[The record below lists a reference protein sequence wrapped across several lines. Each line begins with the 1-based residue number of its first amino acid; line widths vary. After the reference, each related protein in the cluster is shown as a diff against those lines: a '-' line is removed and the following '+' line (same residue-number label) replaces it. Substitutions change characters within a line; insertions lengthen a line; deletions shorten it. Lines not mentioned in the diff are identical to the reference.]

1 MATVSAPVKRMRR
14 LRPAPLWLSLLPA
27 FLAYFFLDFS
37 LRLFYGAMSD
47 VSLWAW
53 QPLVFTLLW
62 SGTMTAIAALLP
74 RTGRRIFLLVTFVP
88 FVLLSITHCVLYQ
101 LTGTCFSFADL
112 AYAGD
117 GARFVSAAYFH
128 LKVGQWLSIA
138 VCLALML
145 SAVIFTPQTHVGRR
159 GGIAAAVLAAACAA
173 GIFVVHTTQMPR
185 GGAVEHSEY
194 LAWDNAES
202 HDTLADAYAEFT
214 NANRCLMFSGLYQYT
229 VRGAAVTLWPQTTAD
244 TERIAELDAY
254 YAAHPKQAAD
264 TPLTGAFAGKNLIM
278 MESVD
283 DWLVTP
289 EYMPNLY
296 RLEQEGVDFRNY
308 YAPIFL
314 AAATFNSEFTANTG
328 LIAPEYQVRNSYY
341 SEHAL
346 PYSLPNRFRDAG
358 YRARSYHAANPNIY
372 NRGQIH
378 LNFGYESYNDYG
390 DLGMDDYMLDSQ
402 LLRGY
407 DQIVSDEPFF
417 SFIITY
423 SGHGPYTTEQQN
435 ISEPHLDR
443 ARAVIDYSAVP
454 YTTEAQKEEYTRA
467 VAQAMETDAFI
478 GGLRERLEA
487 DGHAEDTVLM
497 LFTDHYCKYFSD
509 AELISAIKG
518 TSNHNLLSNVP
529 FVIWTEG
536 ITPQVSEKTS
546 ARWTSR
552 RRSWTCS
559 RWTLTCAIISAMT
572 CSARTAA
579 WSTSATTRGM
589 TARPTTPAATTRR
602 TRPCWPCAGRCVS
615 SSMSRRIR
623 SAMTTLPIC
632 SGAGS
637 SIRMNRNA
645 AKSAPNAMHSGRFFD
660 FRGYP
665 FMPGIRSRIVLDSLT
680 VTVHAAECVVPSA
693 AVICRITDVEPT
705 AAAVAVTE

>member
-14 LRPAPLWLSLLPA
+14 LRPAPPWLSLLPA

-37 LRLFYGAMSD
+37 LRLFYGAMSN

-88 FVLLSITHCVLYQ
+88 FALLTIAHCVLYQ

-145 SAVIFTPQTHVGRR
+145 CAVIFTPQTHVGRR
-159 GGIAAAVLAAACAA
+159 GGIAAAALAIACAV
-173 GIFVVHTTQMPR
+173 GVFTVHTVLMPK

-229 VRGAAVTLWPQTTAD
+229 VRGAVVTLWPQTTAD

-264 TPLTGAFAGKNLIM
+264 TPMTGAFAGKNLILIM

-296 RLEQEGVDFRNY
+296 RLEQEGVYFRNY

-328 LIAPEYQVRNSYY
+328 MIAPEYHVRNSYY
-341 SEHAL
+341 AEHAL
-346 PYSLPNRFRDAG
+346 PYSLANLFRDAG

-407 DQIVSDEPFF
+407 DRIVSDEPFF

-423 SGHGPYTTEQQN
+423 SGHGPYTEEQDT
-435 ISEPHLDR
+435 ISAPHLAR
-443 ARAVIDYSAVP
+443 ARAVIDYSTVP

-509 AELISAIKG
+509 TELIEAIKG
-518 TSNHNLLSNVP
+518 TGDHNLLSNVP

-536 ITPQVSEKTS
+536 ITPQVSEKYVSTMDIAPTIVDLFS
-546 ARWTSR
+546 LDADLRYYIGNDMFGPDGGVVYFRNYAWYDGKTYDTGNDASTNPAVLAMREQVREQIDISQDTFRYDYFAYLQR
-552 RRSWTCS
+552 R
-559 RWTLTCAIISAMT
+559 
-572 CSARTAA
+572 
-579 WSTSATTRGM
+579 
-589 TARPTTPAATTRR
+589 
-602 TRPCWPCAGRCVS
+602 
-615 SSMSRRIR
+615 
-623 SAMTTLPIC
+623 
-632 SGAGS
+632 
-637 SIRMNRNA
+637 
-645 AKSAPNAMHSGRFFD
+645 
-660 FRGYP
+660 
-665 FMPGIRSRIVLDSLT
+665 GILNPD
-680 VTVHAAECVVPSA
+680 E
-693 AVICRITDVEPT
+693 
-705 AAAVAVTE
+705 

>member
-1 MATVSAPVKRMRR
+1 MATVSTPVKRVRR

-37 LRLFYGAMSD
+37 LRLFYGSMSD

-88 FVLLSITHCVLYQ
+88 FALLTIAHCVLYQ

-138 VCLALML
+138 VCLALIL
-145 SAVIFTPQTHVGRR
+145 CAVIFTPQTHVGRR
-159 GGIAAAVLAAACAA
+159 GEIAAAVLAAACAA

-185 GGAVEHSEY
+185 GGAVEHNEY

-229 VRGAAVTLWPQTTAD
+229 VRGAAVTLWPQDTATD
-244 TERIAELDAY
+244 QRIAELDAY

-264 TPLTGAFAGKNLIM
+264 TPMTGAFAGKNLILIM

-296 RLEQEGVDFRNY
+296 RLEQEGVYFRNY

-328 LIAPEYQVRNSYY
+328 MIAPEYHVRNSYY
-341 SEHAL
+341 AEHAL
-346 PYSLPNRFRDAG
+346 PYSLANLFRDAG

-443 ARAVIDYSAVP
+443 ARAVIDYSTVP

-467 VAQAMETDAFI
+467 VAQAIETDAFI
-478 GGLRERLEA
+478 GGLRDRLEA

-509 AELISAIKG
+509 VEFISAIKG
-518 TSNHNLLSNVP
+518 TGDHNLLSNVP

-536 ITPQVSEKTS
+536 ITPQVSEKYVSTMDIAPTIVDLFS
-546 ARWTSR
+546 LDADLRYYIGNDMFGSDGGVVYFRNYAWYDGKTYDTGNDASTNPAVLAMR
-552 RRSWTCS
+552 EHVHEQIDISQDTFRSDYFAY
-559 RWTLTCAIISAMT
+559 LQK
-572 CSARTAA
+572 
-579 WSTSATTRGM
+579 
-589 TARPTTPAATTRR
+589 
-602 TRPCWPCAGRCVS
+602 
-615 SSMSRRIR
+615 R
-623 SAMTTLPIC
+623 S
-632 SGAGS
+632 G
-637 SIRMNRNA
+637 
-645 AKSAPNAMHSGRFFD
+645 
-660 FRGYP
+660 
-665 FMPGIRSRIVLDSLT
+665 
-680 VTVHAAECVVPSA
+680 E
-693 AVICRITDVEPT
+693 
-705 AAAVAVTE
+705 TETK

>member
-1 MATVSAPVKRMRR
+1 MATVSAPVKRVRR

-37 LRLFYGAMSD
+37 LRLFYGAMSN

-88 FVLLSITHCVLYQ
+88 FALLTIAHCVLYQ

-145 SAVIFTPQTHVGRR
+145 CAVIFTPQTHVGRR

-185 GGAVEHSEY
+185 GGIVEHNEY

-229 VRGAAVTLWPQTTAD
+229 VRGAVVTIWPQTAAD

-264 TPLTGAFAGKNLIM
+264 TPMTGAFAGKNLILIM

-296 RLEQEGVDFRNY
+296 RLEQEGVYFRNY

-328 LIAPEYQVRNSYY
+328 MIAPEYQVRNSYY

-443 ARAVIDYSAVP
+443 ARAVIDYSIVP

-509 AELISAIKG
+509 TELIEAIKG
-518 TSNHNLLSNVP
+518 TGDHNLLSNVP

-536 ITPQVSEKTS
+536 ITPQVSEKYVSTMDIAPTIVDLFS
-546 ARWTSR
+546 LDADLRYYIGNDMFGPDGGVVYFRNYAWYDGKTYDTGNDASTNPAVLAMREQVREQIDISQDTFRYDYFAYLQR
-552 RRSWTCS
+552 R
-559 RWTLTCAIISAMT
+559 
-572 CSARTAA
+572 
-579 WSTSATTRGM
+579 
-589 TARPTTPAATTRR
+589 
-602 TRPCWPCAGRCVS
+602 
-615 SSMSRRIR
+615 
-623 SAMTTLPIC
+623 
-632 SGAGS
+632 
-637 SIRMNRNA
+637 
-645 AKSAPNAMHSGRFFD
+645 
-660 FRGYP
+660 
-665 FMPGIRSRIVLDSLT
+665 GILNPD
-680 VTVHAAECVVPSA
+680 E
-693 AVICRITDVEPT
+693 
-705 AAAVAVTE
+705 

>member
-1 MATVSAPVKRMRR
+1 MATVSAPVKRARR

-88 FVLLSITHCVLYQ
+88 FALLTIAHCVLYQ

-145 SAVIFTPQTHVGRR
+145 CAVIFTPQTHVGRR
-159 GGIAAAVLAAACAA
+159 GRIAAAVLAVACAA
-173 GIFVVHTTQMPR
+173 GIIVVHNVLVYR
-185 GGAVEHSEY
+185 GDDQDRSEY
-194 LAWDNAES
+194 VSWDNAES

-229 VRGAAVTLWPQTTAD
+229 VRGAVVTIWPQTTAD

-264 TPLTGAFAGKNLIM
+264 TPMTGAFAGKNLILIM

-296 RLEQEGVDFRNY
+296 RLEQEGVYFRNY

-358 YRARSYHAANPNIY
+358 YCARSFHAANPNIY

-378 LNFGYESYNDYG
+378 LNFGYESYSDYG

-443 ARAVIDYSAVP
+443 ARTVIDYSTVP

-518 TSNHNLLSNVP
+518 ETDRNMLSNVP

-536 ITPQVSEKTS
+536 ITPQVSEKYVSTMDIAPTIVDLFS
-546 ARWTSR
+546 LDADLRYYIGNDMFGPDGGVVYFRNYAWYDGKTYDTGNDASSNPAVLAMR
-552 RRSWTCS
+552 EQVREQLNVSQDTFRSDYFAY
-559 RWTLTCAIISAMT
+559 LQK
-572 CSARTAA
+572 
-579 WSTSATTRGM
+579 
-589 TARPTTPAATTRR
+589 
-602 TRPCWPCAGRCVS
+602 
-615 SSMSRRIR
+615 R
-623 SAMTTLPIC
+623 SGETE
-632 SGAGS
+632 
-637 SIRMNRNA
+637 
-645 AKSAPNAMHSGRFFD
+645 AK
-660 FRGYP
+660 
-665 FMPGIRSRIVLDSLT
+665 
-680 VTVHAAECVVPSA
+680 
-693 AVICRITDVEPT
+693 
-705 AAAVAVTE
+705 

>member
-1 MATVSAPVKRMRR
+1 
-14 LRPAPLWLSLLPA
+14 
-27 FLAYFFLDFS
+27 
-37 LRLFYGAMSD
+37 
-47 VSLWAW
+47 
-53 QPLVFTLLW
+53 
-62 SGTMTAIAALLP
+62 
-74 RTGRRIFLLVTFVP
+74 
-88 FVLLSITHCVLYQ
+88 
-101 LTGTCFSFADL
+101 
-112 AYAGD
+112 
-117 GARFVSAAYFH
+117 
-128 LKVGQWLSIA
+128 
-138 VCLALML
+138 ML
-145 SAVIFTPQTHVGRR
+145 CAVIFTPKARPGRR

-173 GIFVVHTTQMPR
+173 GIFVVHTVLMPK

-229 VRGAAVTLWPQTTAD
+229 VRGAVVTIWPQTTAD
-244 TERIAELDAY
+244 TGRIAELDAY

-264 TPLTGAFAGKNLIM
+264 TPMTGAFAGKNLIFIM
-278 MESVD
+278 MESMD

-296 RLEQEGVDFRNY
+296 RLEQEGVYFRNY

-328 LIAPEYQVRNSYY
+328 MIAPEYQVRNSYY
-341 SEHAL
+341 AEHAL

-358 YRARSYHAANPNIY
+358 YCARSFHAANPNIY

-407 DQIVSDEPFF
+407 DQIVSDEPCF

-423 SGHGPYTTEQQN
+423 SGHGPYTEEQDT
-435 ISEPHLDR
+435 ISAPHLAR
-443 ARAVIDYSAVP
+443 ARAVIDYSTVP

-487 DGHAEDTVLM
+487 DGHAEDTVLV

-509 AELISAIKG
+509 VELISAIKG
-518 TSNHNLLSNVP
+518 ETDRNMLPNVP

-536 ITPQVSEKTS
+536 ITPQVSEKYVSTMDIAPTIVDLFS
-546 ARWTSR
+546 LNANLRYYIGNDMFGPDGGVVYFRNYAWYDGKTYDTGNDASSNPAVLAMREQVREQIDVSQDTFRYDYFAYLQR
-552 RRSWTCS
+552 R
-559 RWTLTCAIISAMT
+559 
-572 CSARTAA
+572 
-579 WSTSATTRGM
+579 
-589 TARPTTPAATTRR
+589 
-602 TRPCWPCAGRCVS
+602 
-615 SSMSRRIR
+615 
-623 SAMTTLPIC
+623 
-632 SGAGS
+632 
-637 SIRMNRNA
+637 
-645 AKSAPNAMHSGRFFD
+645 
-660 FRGYP
+660 
-665 FMPGIRSRIVLDSLT
+665 GILNPD
-680 VTVHAAECVVPSA
+680 E
-693 AVICRITDVEPT
+693 
-705 AAAVAVTE
+705 

>member
-1 MATVSAPVKRMRR
+1 MATVSAPVKRVRR

-37 LRLFYGAMSD
+37 LRLFYGAMSN
-47 VSLWAW
+47 VPLWAW

-88 FVLLSITHCVLYQ
+88 LALLTIAHCVLYQ

-145 SAVIFTPQTHVGRR
+145 CAVIFTPKTHVGRR

-173 GIFVVHTTQMPR
+173 GIFVVHTVLMPK

-194 LAWDNAES
+194 LAWDNAAS

-229 VRGAAVTLWPQTTAD
+229 VRGAVVTLWPQTTAD

-264 TPLTGAFAGKNLIM
+264 TPMTGAFAGKNLIFIM
-278 MESVD
+278 MESMD

-296 RLEQEGVDFRNY
+296 RLEQEGVYFRNY

-328 LIAPEYQVRNSYY
+328 MIAPEYQVRNSYY
-341 SEHAL
+341 TEHAL
-346 PYSLPNRFRDAG
+346 PYSLPNRFRGAG
-358 YRARSYHAANPNIY
+358 YCARSFHAANPNIY

-407 DQIVSDEPFF
+407 DRIVSDEPFF

-423 SGHGPYTTEQQN
+423 SGHGPYTEEQDT
-435 ISEPHLDR
+435 ISAPHLAR
-443 ARAVIDYSAVP
+443 ARAVIDYSTVP

-478 GGLRERLEA
+478 GGLRKQLEA
-487 DGHAEDTVLM
+487 DGHAEDTVLV

-509 AELISAIKG
+509 TELIEGIKG
-518 TSNHNLLSNVP
+518 TSDHNLLSNVP

-536 ITPQVSEKTS
+536 ITPQVYDKYVSTMDIAPTIVDLFSLDADLRYYIGNDMFGPDGGVVYFRNYAWYDGKTYDTGNDAS
-546 ARWTSR
+546 TNPAVLAMREQVREQIDVSQDTFRYDYFACLQR
-552 RRSWTCS
+552 R
-559 RWTLTCAIISAMT
+559 
-572 CSARTAA
+572 
-579 WSTSATTRGM
+579 
-589 TARPTTPAATTRR
+589 
-602 TRPCWPCAGRCVS
+602 
-615 SSMSRRIR
+615 
-623 SAMTTLPIC
+623 
-632 SGAGS
+632 
-637 SIRMNRNA
+637 
-645 AKSAPNAMHSGRFFD
+645 
-660 FRGYP
+660 
-665 FMPGIRSRIVLDSLT
+665 GILNPD
-680 VTVHAAECVVPSA
+680 E
-693 AVICRITDVEPT
+693 
-705 AAAVAVTE
+705 

>member
-1 MATVSAPVKRMRR
+1 MATVSAPVKRTRR

-37 LRLFYGAMSD
+37 LRLFYGAMSN

-74 RTGRRIFLLVTFVP
+74 RVGRRIFLLVTFVP
-88 FVLLSITHCVLYQ
+88 FALLTIAHCVLYQ

-145 SAVIFTPQTHVGRR
+145 CAVIFTPQTHVGRR

-229 VRGAAVTLWPQTTAD
+229 VRGAVVTIWPQTTAD

-264 TPLTGAFAGKNLIM
+264 TPMTGAFAGKNLILIM

-296 RLEQEGVDFRNY
+296 RLEQESVYFRNY

-328 LIAPEYQVRNSYY
+328 MIAPEYQVRNSYY
-341 SEHAL
+341 AEHAL
-346 PYSLPNRFRDAG
+346 PYSLANLFRDAG
-358 YRARSYHAANPNIY
+358 YSARSYHAANPNIY

-443 ARAVIDYSAVP
+443 ARTVIDYSTVP

-509 AELISAIKG
+509 VELISAIKG
-518 TSNHNLLSNVP
+518 ETDRNMLSNVP

-536 ITPQVSEKTS
+536 IAPQVYGKYVSTMDIAPTIVDLFSLDADLRYYIGNDMFGPDGGVVYFRNYAWYDGKTYDTGNDAS
-546 ARWTSR
+546 TNPAVLAMREQVREQIDISQDTFRSDYFAYLQR
-552 RRSWTCS
+552 R
-559 RWTLTCAIISAMT
+559 
-572 CSARTAA
+572 
-579 WSTSATTRGM
+579 
-589 TARPTTPAATTRR
+589 
-602 TRPCWPCAGRCVS
+602 
-615 SSMSRRIR
+615 
-623 SAMTTLPIC
+623 
-632 SGAGS
+632 
-637 SIRMNRNA
+637 
-645 AKSAPNAMHSGRFFD
+645 
-660 FRGYP
+660 
-665 FMPGIRSRIVLDSLT
+665 GILNPD
-680 VTVHAAECVVPSA
+680 E
-693 AVICRITDVEPT
+693 
-705 AAAVAVTE
+705 

>member
-1 MATVSAPVKRMRR
+1 MATVSAPVKRARR

-37 LRLFYGAMSD
+37 LRLFYGAMSN
-47 VSLWAW
+47 VPLWAW

-88 FVLLSITHCVLYQ
+88 FVLLTIAHCVLYQ

-145 SAVIFTPQTHVGRR
+145 CAVIFTPQTHVGRR
-159 GGIAAAVLAAACAA
+159 GRIVAAALAIACAV
-173 GIFVVHTTQMPR
+173 GVFTVHTVLMPK

-264 TPLTGAFAGKNLIM
+264 TPMAGAFAGKNLILIM

-296 RLEQEGVDFRNY
+296 RLEQEGVYFRNY

-328 LIAPEYQVRNSYY
+328 MIAPEYQVRNSYY
-341 SEHAL
+341 AEHAL
-346 PYSLPNRFRDAG
+346 PYSLANLFCDAG

-435 ISEPHLDR
+435 ISDPHLEQ
-443 ARAVIDYSAVP
+443 ARAAIDYSTVP

-487 DGHAEDTVLM
+487 DGHAEDTVLV

-509 AELISAIKG
+509 TELIEAIKG
-518 TSNHNLLSNVP
+518 TSDHNLLSNVP

-536 ITPQVSEKTS
+536 ITPQVSEKYVSTMDIAPTIVDLFS
-546 ARWTSR
+546 LDADLRYYIGNDMFGPDGGVVYFR
-552 RRSWTCS
+552 NY
-559 RWTLTCAIISAMT
+559 
-572 CSARTAA
+572 A
-579 WSTSATTRGM
+579 WYDGKTYDTGNDASTN
-589 TARPTTPAATTRR
+589 PAALAMREQVREQIDISQDTFRYDYFAYLQRR
-602 TRPCWPCAGRCVS
+602 
-615 SSMSRRIR
+615 
-623 SAMTTLPIC
+623 
-632 SGAGS
+632 
-637 SIRMNRNA
+637 
-645 AKSAPNAMHSGRFFD
+645 
-660 FRGYP
+660 
-665 FMPGIRSRIVLDSLT
+665 GILNPD
-680 VTVHAAECVVPSA
+680 E
-693 AVICRITDVEPT
+693 
-705 AAAVAVTE
+705 

>member
-1 MATVSAPVKRMRR
+1 MATVSAPVKRARR

-37 LRLFYGAMSD
+37 LRLFYGAMSN

-88 FVLLSITHCVLYQ
+88 FALLTITHCVRYQ

-145 SAVIFTPQTHVGRR
+145 CAVIFTPQTHIGRR

-185 GGAVEHSEY
+185 GGIMEHNEY
-194 LAWDNAES
+194 LAWNDAES
-202 HDTLADAYAEFT
+202 HDTLADAYAEFI

-229 VRGAAVTLWPQTTAD
+229 VRGAVVTIWPQTTAD

-264 TPLTGAFAGKNLIM
+264 TPMTGAFAGKNLILIM

-328 LIAPEYQVRNSYY
+328 MIAPEYQVRNSYY

-346 PYSLPNRFRDAG
+346 PYSLPNLFRDAG
-358 YRARSYHAANPNIY
+358 YRARSFHAANPSIY

-378 LNFGYESYNDYG
+378 LNFGYESYSDYG

-443 ARAVIDYSAVP
+443 ARAVIDYSTVP

-509 AELISAIKG
+509 TELIEAIKG
-518 TSNHNLLSNVP
+518 TSDHNLLSNVP

-536 ITPQVSEKTS
+536 ITPQVYDKYVSTMDIAPTVVDLFSLDADLRYYIGNDMFGPDGGVVYFRNYAWYDGKTYDTGNDAS
-546 ARWTSR
+546 SNPAVLAMR
-552 RRSWTCS
+552 RQVREQLDVSQDTF
-559 RWTLTCAIISAMT
+559 RYDYFAYLQ
-572 CSARTAA
+572 R
-579 WSTSATTRGM
+579 RG
-589 TARPTTPAATTRR
+589 
-602 TRPCWPCAGRCVS
+602 
-615 SSMSRRIR
+615 I
-623 SAMTTLPIC
+623 L
-632 SGAGS
+632 
-637 SIRMNRNA
+637 N
-645 AKSAPNAMHSGRFFD
+645 
-660 FRGYP
+660 
-665 FMPGIRSRIVLDSLT
+665 LD
-680 VTVHAAECVVPSA
+680 E
-693 AVICRITDVEPT
+693 
-705 AAAVAVTE
+705 

>member
-1 MATVSAPVKRMRR
+1 MATVSAPVKRARR
-14 LRPAPLWLSLLPA
+14 LRPAPLWLSLLLA
-27 FLAYFFLDFS
+27 FLAYFLLDFS

-47 VSLWAW
+47 VPLWAW
-53 QPLVFTLLW
+53 QPVVFTLLW

-74 RTGRRIFLLVTFVP
+74 RTGRRIFLLITFVP
-88 FVLLSITHCVLYQ
+88 FALLTIAHCVLYQ

-145 SAVIFTPQTHVGRR
+145 CAVIFTPKARPGRR

-229 VRGAAVTLWPQTTAD
+229 VRGAVVTIWPQTTAD

-264 TPLTGAFAGKNLIM
+264 TPMAGAFAGKNLILIM

-283 DWLVTP
+283 DWLVAP

-328 LIAPEYQVRNSYY
+328 MIAPEYQVRNSYY
-341 SEHAL
+341 TEHAL
-346 PYSLPNRFRDAG
+346 PYSLANLFRDAG
-358 YRARSYHAANPNIY
+358 YRARSFHAANPSIY
-372 NRGQIH
+372 NRGEIH

-407 DQIVSDEPFF
+407 DQIVSGEPFF

-443 ARAVIDYSAVP
+443 ARTVIDYSTVP

-518 TSNHNLLSNVP
+518 TSDHDLLSNVP

-536 ITPQVSEKTS
+536 ITPQVSEKYVSTMDIAPTIVDLFS
-546 ARWTSR
+546 LDADLRYYIGNDMFGPDGGVVYFR
-552 RRSWTCS
+552 NY
-559 RWTLTCAIISAMT
+559 
-572 CSARTAA
+572 A
-579 WSTSATTRGM
+579 WYDGKTYDTGNDASTN
-589 TARPTTPAATTRR
+589 PAALAMREQVREQIDVSQDTFRYDYFAYLQRR
-602 TRPCWPCAGRCVS
+602 
-615 SSMSRRIR
+615 
-623 SAMTTLPIC
+623 
-632 SGAGS
+632 
-637 SIRMNRNA
+637 
-645 AKSAPNAMHSGRFFD
+645 
-660 FRGYP
+660 
-665 FMPGIRSRIVLDSLT
+665 GILNPD
-680 VTVHAAECVVPSA
+680 E
-693 AVICRITDVEPT
+693 
-705 AAAVAVTE
+705 

>member
-1 MATVSAPVKRMRR
+1 MATVSAPVKRVRR
-14 LRPAPLWLSLLPA
+14 LRPAPLWLSLLLA
-27 FLAYFFLDFS
+27 FLAYFLLDFS
-37 LRLFYGAMSD
+37 LRLFYGSMSD

-88 FVLLSITHCVLYQ
+88 LALLTIAHCVLYQ

-117 GARFVSAAYFH
+117 GARFISASYFR
-128 LKVGQWLSIA
+128 LRKGEWFSLA
-138 VCLALML
+138 VCLAMML
-145 SAVIFTPQTHVGRR
+145 CAVIFMPTARPGRR
-159 GGIAAAVLAAACAA
+159 GRIVAAVLAAACAA
-173 GIFVVHTTQMPR
+173 GILVVHTTQMPR
-185 GGAVEHSEY
+185 DGIVEHNEY
-194 LAWDNAES
+194 FAWNDAAS
-202 HDTLADAYAEFT
+202 HDTLSETYAEFT
-214 NANRCLMFSGLYQYT
+214 NANSCLMLTGLYQYT
-229 VRGAAVTLWPQTTAD
+229 VRGAAVTLWPQDTATD
-244 TERIAELDAY
+244 QRIAELDDY
-254 YAAHPKQAAD
+254 YASHPKEAAD
-264 TPLTGAFAGKNLIM
+264 TPMTGAFAGKNLILIM

-296 RLEQEGVDFRNY
+296 RLEQEGVYFRNY

-328 LIAPEYQVRNSYY
+328 MIAPEYQVRNSYY
-341 SEHAL
+341 TEHAL
-346 PYSLPNRFRDAG
+346 PYSLANLFCDAG

-443 ARAVIDYSAVP
+443 ARTVIDYSTVP

-518 TSNHNLLSNVP
+518 ETDRNMLSNVP

-536 ITPQVSEKTS
+536 ITPQVSEKYVSTMDIAPTIVDLFS
-546 ARWTSR
+546 LDADLRYYIGNDMFGPDGGVVYFRNYAWYDGKTYDTGSDDAPDPAVLAMR
-552 RRSWTCS
+552 RQVREQLDVSQDTF
-559 RWTLTCAIISAMT
+559 RYDYFAYLQ
-572 CSARTAA
+572 R
-579 WSTSATTRGM
+579 RGILN
-589 TARPTTPAATTRR
+589 P
-602 TRPCWPCAGRCVS
+602 
-615 SSMSRRIR
+615 
-623 SAMTTLPIC
+623 
-632 SGAGS
+632 
-637 SIRMNRNA
+637 
-645 AKSAPNAMHSGRFFD
+645 
-660 FRGYP
+660 
-665 FMPGIRSRIVLDSLT
+665 
-680 VTVHAAECVVPSA
+680 E
-693 AVICRITDVEPT
+693 E
-705 AAAVAVTE
+705 

>member
-1 MATVSAPVKRMRR
+1 MATVSAPAKRAQR
-14 LRPAPLWLSLLPA
+14 LRPAPLWLSLLLA
-27 FLAYFFLDFS
+27 FLAYFLLDFS
-37 LRLFYGAMSD
+37 LRLFYGSMSD

-88 FVLLSITHCVLYQ
+88 LALLTIAHCVLYQ

-117 GARFVSAAYFH
+117 GARFISASYFR
-128 LKVGQWLSIA
+128 LRKGEWFSLA
-138 VCLALML
+138 VCLAMML
-145 SAVIFTPQTHVGRR
+145 CAVIFMPKARPGRR
-159 GGIAAAVLAAACAA
+159 DRIVAAVLAVACAA
-173 GIFVVHTTQMPR
+173 GIVVVHNALAYR
-185 GGAVEHSEY
+185 GDAQDRSEY
-194 LAWDNAES
+194 LSWDNAES
-202 HDTLADAYAEFT
+202 HDTLSETYAEFT
-214 NANRCLMFSGLYQYT
+214 NANRCLMLTGLYQYT
-229 VRGAAVTLWPQTTAD
+229 VRGAAVTLWPQDTATD
-244 TERIAELDAY
+244 QRLAELDDY
-254 YAAHPKQAAD
+254 YASHPKEAAD
-264 TPLTGAFAGKNLIM
+264 TPMTGAFAGKNLILIM

-296 RLEQEGVDFRNY
+296 RLEQEGVYFRNY

-341 SEHAL
+341 AEHAL
-346 PYSLPNRFRDAG
+346 PYSLANLFCDAG

-378 LNFGYESYNDYG
+378 LNFGYESYNDASVL
-390 DLGMDDYMLDSQ
+390 DMDSYMLDAQ
-402 LLRGY
+402 MLNGY

-423 SGHGPYTTEQQN
+423 SGHGPYTEEQDT
-435 ISEPHLDR
+435 ISAPHLAR
-443 ARAVIDYSAVP
+443 ARAVIDYSTVP

-518 TSNHNLLSNVP
+518 ETDRNMLSNVP

-536 ITPQVSEKTS
+536 ITPQVSEKYVSTMDIAPTIVDLFS
-546 ARWTSR
+546 LDADLRYYIGNDMFGPDGGVVYFRNYAWYDGKTYDTGNDASSNPAVLAMREQVREQLNVSQDTFRYDYFAYLQR
-552 RRSWTCS
+552 R
-559 RWTLTCAIISAMT
+559 
-572 CSARTAA
+572 
-579 WSTSATTRGM
+579 
-589 TARPTTPAATTRR
+589 
-602 TRPCWPCAGRCVS
+602 
-615 SSMSRRIR
+615 
-623 SAMTTLPIC
+623 
-632 SGAGS
+632 
-637 SIRMNRNA
+637 
-645 AKSAPNAMHSGRFFD
+645 
-660 FRGYP
+660 
-665 FMPGIRSRIVLDSLT
+665 GILNPD
-680 VTVHAAECVVPSA
+680 E
-693 AVICRITDVEPT
+693 
-705 AAAVAVTE
+705 

>member
-1 MATVSAPVKRMRR
+1 MATVSAPVKRARR

-37 LRLFYGAMSD
+37 LRLFYGAMSN

-88 FVLLSITHCVLYQ
+88 FALLTITHCVLYQ

-145 SAVIFTPQTHVGRR
+145 CAVIFTPQTHIGRR

-185 GGAVEHSEY
+185 GGIMEHNEY
-194 LAWDNAES
+194 LAWNDAES
-202 HDTLADAYAEFT
+202 HDTLADAYAEFI

-229 VRGAAVTLWPQTTAD
+229 VRGAVVTIWPQTTAD

-264 TPLTGAFAGKNLIM
+264 TPMTGAFAGKNLILIM
-278 MESVD
+278 MESTD

-328 LIAPEYQVRNSYY
+328 MIAPEYQVRNSYY

-346 PYSLPNRFRDAG
+346 PYSLPNLFRDAG
-358 YRARSYHAANPNIY
+358 YRARSFHAANPSIY

-378 LNFGYESYNDYG
+378 LNFGYESYSDYG

-443 ARAVIDYSAVP
+443 ARAVIDYSTVP

-509 AELISAIKG
+509 TELIEAIKG
-518 TSNHNLLSNVP
+518 TSDHNLLSNVP

-536 ITPQVSEKTS
+536 ITPQVYDKYVSTMDIAPTVVDLFSLDADLRYYIGNDMFGPDGGVVYFRNYAWYDGKTYDTGNDAS
-546 ARWTSR
+546 SNPAVLAMR
-552 RRSWTCS
+552 RQVREQLDVSQDTF
-559 RWTLTCAIISAMT
+559 RYDYFAYLQ
-572 CSARTAA
+572 R
-579 WSTSATTRGM
+579 RG
-589 TARPTTPAATTRR
+589 
-602 TRPCWPCAGRCVS
+602 
-615 SSMSRRIR
+615 I
-623 SAMTTLPIC
+623 L
-632 SGAGS
+632 
-637 SIRMNRNA
+637 N
-645 AKSAPNAMHSGRFFD
+645 
-660 FRGYP
+660 
-665 FMPGIRSRIVLDSLT
+665 LD
-680 VTVHAAECVVPSA
+680 E
-693 AVICRITDVEPT
+693 
-705 AAAVAVTE
+705 

>member
-1 MATVSAPVKRMRR
+1 MATVSAPVKRVRR
-14 LRPAPLWLSLLPA
+14 LRPAPLRLSLLPA

-37 LRLFYGAMSD
+37 LRLFYGAMSN

-88 FVLLSITHCVLYQ
+88 FALLTIAHCVLYQ

-117 GARFVSAAYFH
+117 GAWFVSAAYFH

-145 SAVIFTPQTHVGRR
+145 CAVIFTPQTHVGRR
-159 GGIAAAVLAAACAA
+159 GRIAAAVLAAACAA

-214 NANRCLMFSGLYQYT
+214 NANRCLMLTGLYQYT
-229 VRGAAVTLWPQTTAD
+229 VRGAAVTLWPQDTATD
-244 TERIAELDAY
+244 QRIAELDAY

-264 TPLTGAFAGKNLIM
+264 TPMTGAFAGKNLIFIM
-278 MESVD
+278 MESMD

-296 RLEQEGVDFRNY
+296 RLEQEGVYFRNY

-328 LIAPEYQVRNSYY
+328 MIAPEYQVRNSYY
-341 SEHAL
+341 TEHAL
-346 PYSLPNRFRDAG
+346 PYSLANLFRDAG
-358 YRARSYHAANPNIY
+358 YCARSFHAANPNIY

-435 ISEPHLDR
+435 ISEPHLEQ
-443 ARAVIDYSAVP
+443 ARAAIDYSTVP

-509 AELISAIKG
+509 AEFISAIKG
-518 TSNHNLLSNVP
+518 ETDRNMLSNVP

-536 ITPQVSEKTS
+536 IAPQVYDKYVSTMDIAPTVVDLFSLDADLRYYIGNDMFGPDGGVVYFRNYAWYDGKTYDTGNDAS
-546 ARWTSR
+546 SNPAVLAMREQAREQLDVSQDTFRYDYFACLQR
-552 RRSWTCS
+552 R
-559 RWTLTCAIISAMT
+559 
-572 CSARTAA
+572 
-579 WSTSATTRGM
+579 
-589 TARPTTPAATTRR
+589 
-602 TRPCWPCAGRCVS
+602 
-615 SSMSRRIR
+615 
-623 SAMTTLPIC
+623 
-632 SGAGS
+632 
-637 SIRMNRNA
+637 
-645 AKSAPNAMHSGRFFD
+645 
-660 FRGYP
+660 
-665 FMPGIRSRIVLDSLT
+665 GILNPD
-680 VTVHAAECVVPSA
+680 E
-693 AVICRITDVEPT
+693 
-705 AAAVAVTE
+705 

>member
-1 MATVSAPVKRMRR
+1 MATVSAPVKRVRR

-27 FLAYFFLDFS
+27 FLAYFLLDFS

-88 FVLLSITHCVLYQ
+88 FALLTIAHCVLYQ

-145 SAVIFTPQTHVGRR
+145 CAVIFTPQTHVGRR

-173 GIFVVHTTQMPR
+173 GIFVVHATQMPR
-185 GGAVEHSEY
+185 GGIVEHNEY

-244 TERIAELDAY
+244 TERIAELDDY
-254 YAAHPKQAAD
+254 YASHPKEAAD
-264 TPLTGAFAGKNLIM
+264 TPMTGAFAGKNLIFIM
-278 MESVD
+278 MESMD

-296 RLEQEGVDFRNY
+296 RLEQEGVYFQNY

-328 LIAPEYQVRNSYY
+328 MIAPEYQVRNSYY

-346 PYSLPNRFRDAG
+346 PYSLPNRFRNAG
-358 YRARSYHAANPNIY
+358 YCARSFHAANPNIY

-407 DQIVSDEPFF
+407 DRIVSDEPFF

-423 SGHGPYTTEQQN
+423 SGHGPYTEEQDT
-435 ISEPHLDR
+435 ISAPHLAR

-487 DGHAEDTVLM
+487 DGHAEDTVLV

-518 TSNHNLLSNVP
+518 TSDHNLLSNVP

-536 ITPQVSEKTS
+536 ITPQVYDKYVSTMDIAPTVVDLFSLDADLRYYIGNDMFDPDGGVVYFRNYAWYDGKTYDTGNDAS
-546 ARWTSR
+546 TNPAVLAMREQVREQINISQDTFRYDYFAYLQR
-552 RRSWTCS
+552 R
-559 RWTLTCAIISAMT
+559 
-572 CSARTAA
+572 
-579 WSTSATTRGM
+579 
-589 TARPTTPAATTRR
+589 
-602 TRPCWPCAGRCVS
+602 
-615 SSMSRRIR
+615 
-623 SAMTTLPIC
+623 
-632 SGAGS
+632 
-637 SIRMNRNA
+637 
-645 AKSAPNAMHSGRFFD
+645 
-660 FRGYP
+660 
-665 FMPGIRSRIVLDSLT
+665 GILNPD
-680 VTVHAAECVVPSA
+680 E
-693 AVICRITDVEPT
+693 
-705 AAAVAVTE
+705 

>member
-1 MATVSAPVKRMRR
+1 MATVSAPVKRVRR

-37 LRLFYGAMSD
+37 LRLFYGAMSN

-88 FVLLSITHCVLYQ
+88 FALLTIAHCVLYQ

-145 SAVIFTPQTHVGRR
+145 CAVIFTPQTHVGRR

-185 GGAVEHSEY
+185 GGIVEHNEY
-194 LAWDNAES
+194 LAWNDAES

-254 YAAHPKQAAD
+254 YAAHPKEAAD
-264 TPLTGAFAGKNLIM
+264 TPMTGAFAGKNLIFIM

-328 LIAPEYQVRNSYY
+328 MIAPEYQVRNSYY
-341 SEHAL
+341 AEHTL
-346 PYSLPNRFRDAG
+346 PYSLANLFRDAG

-407 DQIVSDEPFF
+407 DRIVSDEPFF

-423 SGHGPYTTEQQN
+423 SGHGPYTEEQDT
-435 ISEPHLDR
+435 ISAPHLAR
-443 ARAVIDYSAVP
+443 ARAVIDYSTVP

-478 GGLRERLEA
+478 GGLRKQLEA
-487 DGHAEDTVLM
+487 DGHVEDTVLV
-497 LFTDHYCKYFSD
+497 LFADHYCKYFSD
-509 AELISAIKG
+509 TELIEAIKG
-518 TSNHNLLSNVP
+518 TGDHNLLSNVP

-536 ITPQVSEKTS
+536 ITPQVSEKYVSTMDIAPTIVDLFS
-546 ARWTSR
+546 LDADLRYYIGNDMFGPDGGVVYFRNYAWYDGKTYDTGNDASTNPAVLAMR
-552 RRSWTCS
+552 EHVHEQIDISQDTFRSDYFAY
-559 RWTLTCAIISAMT
+559 LQK
-572 CSARTAA
+572 
-579 WSTSATTRGM
+579 
-589 TARPTTPAATTRR
+589 
-602 TRPCWPCAGRCVS
+602 
-615 SSMSRRIR
+615 R
-623 SAMTTLPIC
+623 S
-632 SGAGS
+632 G
-637 SIRMNRNA
+637 
-645 AKSAPNAMHSGRFFD
+645 
-660 FRGYP
+660 
-665 FMPGIRSRIVLDSLT
+665 
-680 VTVHAAECVVPSA
+680 E
-693 AVICRITDVEPT
+693 
-705 AAAVAVTE
+705 TETK

>member
-1 MATVSAPVKRMRR
+1 MATVSAPVKRVRR
-14 LRPAPLWLSLLPA
+14 LRPAPLWLSLLLA
-27 FLAYFFLDFS
+27 FLAYFLLDFS
-37 LRLFYGAMSD
+37 LRLFYGSMSD

-88 FVLLSITHCVLYQ
+88 LALLTIAHCVLYQ

-117 GARFVSAAYFH
+117 GARFISASYFR
-128 LKVGQWLSIA
+128 LRKGEWFSLA
-138 VCLALML
+138 VCLAMML
-145 SAVIFTPQTHVGRR
+145 CAVIFMPTARPGRR
-159 GGIAAAVLAAACAA
+159 GRIVAAVLAAACAA
-173 GIFVVHTTQMPR
+173 GILVVHTTQMPQ
-185 GGAVEHSEY
+185 GGIVEHNEY
-194 LAWDNAES
+194 FAWNDAAS
-202 HDTLADAYAEFT
+202 HDTLSETYAEFT

-229 VRGAAVTLWPQTTAD
+229 VRGAAVTLWPQDTATD
-244 TERIAELDAY
+244 QRLAELDDY
-254 YAAHPKQAAD
+254 YASHPKEAAD
-264 TPLTGAFAGKNLIM
+264 TPMTGAFAGKNLILIM

-296 RLEQEGVDFRNY
+296 RLEQEGVYFRNY

-328 LIAPEYQVRNSYY
+328 MIAPEYQVRNSYY
-341 SEHAL
+341 TEHAL
-346 PYSLPNRFRDAG
+346 PYSLANLFCDAG

-443 ARAVIDYSAVP
+443 ARAVIDYSTVP

-509 AELISAIKG
+509 VELISAIKG
-518 TSNHNLLSNVP
+518 ETDRNMLSNVP

-536 ITPQVSEKTS
+536 ITPQVSEKYVSTMDIAPTIVDLFS
-546 ARWTSR
+546 LDADLRYYIGNDMFGPDGGVVYFRNYAWYDGKTYDTGNDASSNPAVLAMREQLNVSQDTFRYDYFAYLQR
-552 RRSWTCS
+552 R
-559 RWTLTCAIISAMT
+559 
-572 CSARTAA
+572 
-579 WSTSATTRGM
+579 
-589 TARPTTPAATTRR
+589 
-602 TRPCWPCAGRCVS
+602 
-615 SSMSRRIR
+615 
-623 SAMTTLPIC
+623 
-632 SGAGS
+632 
-637 SIRMNRNA
+637 
-645 AKSAPNAMHSGRFFD
+645 
-660 FRGYP
+660 
-665 FMPGIRSRIVLDSLT
+665 GILNP
-680 VTVHAAECVVPSA
+680 E
-693 AVICRITDVEPT
+693 E
-705 AAAVAVTE
+705 

>member
-1 MATVSAPVKRMRR
+1 MATVSAPAKRAQR

-37 LRLFYGAMSD
+37 LRLFYGAMSN

-88 FVLLSITHCVLYQ
+88 FALLTIAHCVLYQ

-145 SAVIFTPQTHVGRR
+145 CAVIFTPPTHVGRR
-159 GGIAAAVLAAACAA
+159 GRIAAAVLAAACAA

-229 VRGAAVTLWPQTTAD
+229 VRGAVVTLWPQTTAD

-264 TPLTGAFAGKNLIM
+264 TPMAGAFAGKNLILIM

-283 DWLVTP
+283 DWLVAP

-296 RLEQEGVDFRNY
+296 RLEQEGVYFQNY

-328 LIAPEYQVRNSYY
+328 MIAPEYQVRNSYY

-346 PYSLPNRFRDAG
+346 PYSLPNLFRDAG
-358 YRARSYHAANPNIY
+358 YCARSFHAANPNIY

-443 ARAVIDYSAVP
+443 ARAVIDYSTVP

-478 GGLRERLEA
+478 GVLRERLEA
-487 DGHAEDTVLM
+487 DGHAEDTVLV

-509 AELISAIKG
+509 TELIEAIKG
-518 TSNHNLLSNVP
+518 ETDRNMLSNVP

-536 ITPQVSEKTS
+536 IAPQVYDKYVSTMDIAPTIVDLFSLDADLRYYIGNDMFGPDGGVVYFRNYAWYDGKTYDTGND
-546 ARWTSR
+546 A
-552 RRSWTCS
+552 
-559 RWTLTCAIISAMT
+559 
-572 CSARTAA
+572 
-579 WSTSATTRGM
+579 STN
-589 TARPTTPAATTRR
+589 PAALAMREQVREQIDVSQDTFRYDYFAYLQRR
-602 TRPCWPCAGRCVS
+602 
-615 SSMSRRIR
+615 
-623 SAMTTLPIC
+623 
-632 SGAGS
+632 
-637 SIRMNRNA
+637 
-645 AKSAPNAMHSGRFFD
+645 
-660 FRGYP
+660 
-665 FMPGIRSRIVLDSLT
+665 GILNPD
-680 VTVHAAECVVPSA
+680 E
-693 AVICRITDVEPT
+693 
-705 AAAVAVTE
+705 

>member
-1 MATVSAPVKRMRR
+1 MATVPAPVKRVRR

-37 LRLFYGAMSD
+37 LRLFYGAMSN

-88 FVLLSITHCVLYQ
+88 FALLTITHCVLYQ

-145 SAVIFTPQTHVGRR
+145 CAVIFTPQTHVGRR
-159 GGIAAAVLAAACAA
+159 GRIAAAVLAAACAA
-173 GIFVVHTTQMPR
+173 GILVVHTMQMPR
-185 GGAVEHSEY
+185 GGIVEHNEY
-194 LAWDNAES
+194 FAWNDAAS
-202 HDTLADAYAEFT
+202 HDTLSETYAEFT

-229 VRGAAVTLWPQTTAD
+229 VRGAVVTIWPQTTAD

-254 YAAHPKQAAD
+254 YAAYPKQAAD
-264 TPLTGAFAGKNLIM
+264 TPMTGAFAGKNLILIM
-278 MESVD
+278 MESID

-296 RLEQEGVDFRNY
+296 HLEQEGVYFRNY

-314 AAATFNSEFTANTG
+314 AAATFNSEFTANTS

-341 SEHAL
+341 AEHAL
-346 PYSLPNRFRDAG
+346 PYSLANLFRDAG

-443 ARAVIDYSAVP
+443 ARTVIDYSTVP

-518 TSNHNLLSNVP
+518 ETDRNMLSNVP

-536 ITPQVSEKTS
+536 ITPQVSEKYVSTMDIAPTIVDLFS
-546 ARWTSR
+546 LDADLRYYIGNDMFGPDGGVVYLRNYVWYDGKTYDTGSDDAPDPAVLAVR
-552 RRSWTCS
+552 RQVREQLDVSQDTF
-559 RWTLTCAIISAMT
+559 RYDYFAHLQ
-572 CSARTAA
+572 
-579 WSTSATTRGM
+579 
-589 TARPTTPAATTRR
+589 
-602 TRPCWPCAGRCVS
+602 RC
-615 SSMSRRIR
+615 
-623 SAMTTLPIC
+623 
-632 SGAGS
+632 
-637 SIRMNRNA
+637 
-645 AKSAPNAMHSGRFFD
+645 
-660 FRGYP
+660 
-665 FMPGIRSRIVLDSLT
+665 GILNPD
-680 VTVHAAECVVPSA
+680 E
-693 AVICRITDVEPT
+693 
-705 AAAVAVTE
+705 

>member
-1 MATVSAPVKRMRR
+1 MATVSAPVKRARR

-37 LRLFYGAMSD
+37 LRLFYGAMSN
-47 VSLWAW
+47 VPLWAW

-88 FVLLSITHCVLYQ
+88 FALLTIAHCVLYQ

-145 SAVIFTPQTHVGRR
+145 CAVIFTPPTHVGRR

-173 GIFVVHTTQMPR
+173 GIFVVHTVLMPK

-229 VRGAAVTLWPQTTAD
+229 VRGAVVTIWPQTTAD

-264 TPLTGAFAGKNLIM
+264 TPMTGAFAGKNLILIM

-296 RLEQEGVDFRNY
+296 RLEQEGVYFRNY

-328 LIAPEYQVRNSYY
+328 MIAPEYQVRNSYY
-341 SEHAL
+341 TEHAL
-346 PYSLPNRFRDAG
+346 PYSLPNLFRDAG
-358 YRARSYHAANPNIY
+358 YRARSFHAANPSIY
-372 NRGQIH
+372 NRGEIH

-443 ARAVIDYSAVP
+443 ARAVIDYSTVP

-509 AELISAIKG
+509 AELIEAIKG
-518 TSNHNLLSNVP
+518 TSDHNMLSNVP

-536 ITPQVSEKTS
+536 ITPQVSEKYVSTMDIAPTIVVLFS
-546 ARWTSR
+546 LDADLRYYIGNDMFGPDGGVVYFRNYAWYDGKTYDTGNDASSNPAVLAMREQVREQIDVSQDTFRYDYFAYLQR
-552 RRSWTCS
+552 R
-559 RWTLTCAIISAMT
+559 
-572 CSARTAA
+572 
-579 WSTSATTRGM
+579 
-589 TARPTTPAATTRR
+589 
-602 TRPCWPCAGRCVS
+602 
-615 SSMSRRIR
+615 
-623 SAMTTLPIC
+623 
-632 SGAGS
+632 
-637 SIRMNRNA
+637 
-645 AKSAPNAMHSGRFFD
+645 
-660 FRGYP
+660 
-665 FMPGIRSRIVLDSLT
+665 GILNPD
-680 VTVHAAECVVPSA
+680 E
-693 AVICRITDVEPT
+693 
-705 AAAVAVTE
+705 

>member
-1 MATVSAPVKRMRR
+1 MATVSAPVKRVRR
-14 LRPAPLWLSLLPA
+14 LRPAPLWLSLLLA
-27 FLAYFFLDFS
+27 FLAYFLLDFS
-37 LRLFYGAMSD
+37 LRLFYGSMSD

-74 RTGRRIFLLVTFVP
+74 RTGRRIFQLVTFVP
-88 FVLLSITHCVLYQ
+88 LALLTIAHCVLYQ

-145 SAVIFTPQTHVGRR
+145 CAVIFTPQTHVGRR

-173 GIFVVHTTQMPR
+173 GILVVHTTQMPW
-185 GGAVEHSEY
+185 GGAMEHSEY

-229 VRGAAVTLWPQTTAD
+229 VRGAVVTIWPQTTAD

-264 TPLTGAFAGKNLIM
+264 TPMTGAFAGKNLILIM

-296 RLEQEGVDFRNY
+296 RLEQEGVYFRNY

-328 LIAPEYQVRNSYY
+328 MIAPEYQVRNSYY
-341 SEHAL
+341 TEHAL
-346 PYSLPNRFRDAG
+346 PYSLANLFRDAG
-358 YRARSYHAANPNIY
+358 YCARSYHAANPSIY

-407 DQIVSDEPFF
+407 DQIVSGEPFF

-443 ARAVIDYSAVP
+443 ARAVIDYSTVP

-487 DGHAEDTVLM
+487 DGHAEDTVLV

-509 AELISAIKG
+509 TELIEAIKG
-518 TSNHNLLSNVP
+518 TGDHNLLSNVP

-536 ITPQVSEKTS
+536 ITPQVSKKYVSTMDIAPTIVDLFSLDADLHYYIGNDMFGPDGGVVYFRNYAWYDGKTYDTGNDAS
-546 ARWTSR
+546 TNPAVLAMREQVREQIDISQDTFRYDYFAYLQR
-552 RRSWTCS
+552 R
-559 RWTLTCAIISAMT
+559 
-572 CSARTAA
+572 
-579 WSTSATTRGM
+579 
-589 TARPTTPAATTRR
+589 
-602 TRPCWPCAGRCVS
+602 
-615 SSMSRRIR
+615 
-623 SAMTTLPIC
+623 
-632 SGAGS
+632 
-637 SIRMNRNA
+637 
-645 AKSAPNAMHSGRFFD
+645 
-660 FRGYP
+660 
-665 FMPGIRSRIVLDSLT
+665 GILNPD
-680 VTVHAAECVVPSA
+680 E
-693 AVICRITDVEPT
+693 
-705 AAAVAVTE
+705 

>member
-1 MATVSAPVKRMRR
+1 MATVSAPVKRVRR
-14 LRPAPLWLSLLPA
+14 LRPVPLWLSLLPA

-37 LRLFYGAMSD
+37 LRLFYGAMSN
-47 VSLWAW
+47 VPLWAW

-88 FVLLSITHCVLYQ
+88 FALLTIAHCVLYQ

-159 GGIAAAVLAAACAA
+159 GRIAAAVLAAACAA

-229 VRGAAVTLWPQTTAD
+229 ARGAVVTIWPQTTAD

-264 TPLTGAFAGKNLIM
+264 TPMAGAFAGKNLIFIM
-278 MESVD
+278 MESMD

-296 RLEQEGVDFRNY
+296 RLEQEGVYFRNY

-346 PYSLPNRFRDAG
+346 PYSLANRFCDAG
-358 YRARSYHAANPNIY
+358 YCARSFHAANPSIY

-423 SGHGPYTTEQQN
+423 SGHGPYTEEQDT
-435 ISEPHLDR
+435 ISAPHLAR
-443 ARAVIDYSAVP
+443 ARAVIDYSTVP

-518 TSNHNLLSNVP
+518 ETDRNMLSNVP

-536 ITPQVSEKTS
+536 ITPQVYGKYVSTMDIAPTIVDLFSLDADLRYYIGNDMFGPDGGVVYFRNYAWYDGKTYDTGNDAS
-546 ARWTSR
+546 SNPAVLAMREQAREQLDVSQDTFRYDYFACLQR
-552 RRSWTCS
+552 R
-559 RWTLTCAIISAMT
+559 
-572 CSARTAA
+572 
-579 WSTSATTRGM
+579 
-589 TARPTTPAATTRR
+589 
-602 TRPCWPCAGRCVS
+602 
-615 SSMSRRIR
+615 
-623 SAMTTLPIC
+623 
-632 SGAGS
+632 
-637 SIRMNRNA
+637 
-645 AKSAPNAMHSGRFFD
+645 
-660 FRGYP
+660 
-665 FMPGIRSRIVLDSLT
+665 GILNPD
-680 VTVHAAECVVPSA
+680 E
-693 AVICRITDVEPT
+693 
-705 AAAVAVTE
+705 

>member
-1 MATVSAPVKRMRR
+1 MATVSAPAKRAQR
-14 LRPAPLWLSLLPA
+14 LRPAPLWLSLLLA
-27 FLAYFFLDFS
+27 FLAYFLLDFS
-37 LRLFYGAMSD
+37 LRLFYGSMSD

-88 FVLLSITHCVLYQ
+88 LALLTIAHCVLYQ

-117 GARFVSAAYFH
+117 GARFISASYFR
-128 LKVGQWLSIA
+128 LRKGEWFSLA
-138 VCLALML
+138 VCLAMML
-145 SAVIFTPQTHVGRR
+145 CAVIFTPQTHVGRR

-173 GIFVVHTTQMPR
+173 GILVVHTTQMPR
-185 GGAVEHSEY
+185 DGIVEHNEY
-194 LAWDNAES
+194 FAWNDAAS
-202 HDTLADAYAEFT
+202 HDTLSETYAEFT
-214 NANRCLMFSGLYQYT
+214 NANRCLMLTGLYQYT
-229 VRGAAVTLWPQTTAD
+229 VRGAAVTLWPQDTATD
-244 TERIAELDAY
+244 QRLAELDDY
-254 YAAHPKQAAD
+254 YASHPKEAAD
-264 TPLTGAFAGKNLIM
+264 TPMTGAFAGKNLIFIM
-278 MESVD
+278 MESMD

-289 EYMPNLY
+289 EYMPNLW
-296 RLEQEGVDFRNY
+296 RMEQEGLYFPNY

-341 SEHAL
+341 AEHAL
-346 PYSLPNRFRDAG
+346 PYSLANLFCDAG

-443 ARAVIDYSAVP
+443 ARTVIDYSTVP

-518 TSNHNLLSNVP
+518 ETDRNMLSNVP

-536 ITPQVSEKTS
+536 ITPQVSEKYVSTMDIAPTIVDLFS
-546 ARWTSR
+546 LDADLRYYIGNDMFGPDGGVVYFRNYAWYDGKTYDTGNDASSNPAVLAMREQLDVSQDTFRYDYFAYLQR
-552 RRSWTCS
+552 R
-559 RWTLTCAIISAMT
+559 
-572 CSARTAA
+572 
-579 WSTSATTRGM
+579 
-589 TARPTTPAATTRR
+589 
-602 TRPCWPCAGRCVS
+602 
-615 SSMSRRIR
+615 
-623 SAMTTLPIC
+623 
-632 SGAGS
+632 
-637 SIRMNRNA
+637 
-645 AKSAPNAMHSGRFFD
+645 
-660 FRGYP
+660 
-665 FMPGIRSRIVLDSLT
+665 GILNPD
-680 VTVHAAECVVPSA
+680 E
-693 AVICRITDVEPT
+693 
-705 AAAVAVTE
+705 

>member
-1 MATVSAPVKRMRR
+1 MATVFAPVKRVRR

-27 FLAYFFLDFS
+27 FLAYFLLDFS
-37 LRLFYGAMSD
+37 LRLFYGSMSD

-88 FVLLSITHCVLYQ
+88 FVLLTITHCVLYQ
-101 LTGTCFSFADL
+101 LTGMCFSFADL

-117 GARFVSAAYFH
+117 GARFISASYFR
-128 LKVGQWLSIA
+128 LRKGEWFSLA

-145 SAVIFTPQTHVGRR
+145 CAVIFTPKARPGRR
-159 GGIAAAVLAAACAA
+159 GRIAAAVLAAACAA

-185 GGAVEHSEY
+185 GGIVEHNEY
-194 LAWDNAES
+194 LAWNDAAS
-202 HDTLADAYAEFT
+202 HDTLSETYAEFT
-214 NANRCLMFSGLYQYT
+214 NANRCLMLTGLYQYT
-229 VRGAAVTLWPQTTAD
+229 VRGAAVTLWPQDTATD
-244 TERIAELDAY
+244 QRLAEMDDYHAS
-254 YAAHPKQAAD
+254 HPKEAAD
-264 TPLTGAFAGKNLIM
+264 TPMTGAFAGKNLILIM

-296 RLEQEGVDFRNY
+296 RLEQEGVYFRNY

-341 SEHAL
+341 TDHAL
-346 PYSLPNRFRDAG
+346 PYSLANLFRDAG

-443 ARAVIDYSAVP
+443 ARTVIDYSTVP

-509 AELISAIKG
+509 VELISAIKG
-518 TSNHNLLSNVP
+518 ETDRNMLSNVP

-536 ITPQVSEKTS
+536 ITPQVSEKYVSTMDIAPTIVDLFS
-546 ARWTSR
+546 LDADLRYYIGNDMFGPDGGVVYFRNYAWYDGKTYDTGNDASSNPAVLAMREQVREQIDISQDTFRYDYFAYLQR
-552 RRSWTCS
+552 R
-559 RWTLTCAIISAMT
+559 
-572 CSARTAA
+572 
-579 WSTSATTRGM
+579 
-589 TARPTTPAATTRR
+589 
-602 TRPCWPCAGRCVS
+602 
-615 SSMSRRIR
+615 
-623 SAMTTLPIC
+623 
-632 SGAGS
+632 
-637 SIRMNRNA
+637 
-645 AKSAPNAMHSGRFFD
+645 
-660 FRGYP
+660 
-665 FMPGIRSRIVLDSLT
+665 GILNPD
-680 VTVHAAECVVPSA
+680 E
-693 AVICRITDVEPT
+693 
-705 AAAVAVTE
+705 

>member
-1 MATVSAPVKRMRR
+1 MATVSAPVKRTRR

-27 FLAYFFLDFS
+27 FLAYFLLDFS
-37 LRLFYGAMSD
+37 LRLFYGAMSN

-88 FVLLSITHCVLYQ
+88 FALLTIAHCVLYQ

-145 SAVIFTPQTHVGRR
+145 CAVIFTPPTHVGRR
-159 GGIAAAVLAAACAA
+159 GEIAAAVLAAACAA

-214 NANRCLMFSGLYQYT
+214 NANRCLMLTGLYQYT

-244 TERIAELDAY
+244 TERIAELDDY
-254 YAAHPKQAAD
+254 YASHPKEAAD
-264 TPLTGAFAGKNLIM
+264 TPMTGAFAGKNLIFIM
-278 MESVD
+278 MESMD

-328 LIAPEYQVRNSYY
+328 MIAPEYQVRNSYY
-341 SEHAL
+341 TEHAL
-346 PYSLPNRFRDAG
+346 PYSLPNLFRDAG
-358 YRARSYHAANPNIY
+358 YRARSFHAANPSIY
-372 NRGQIH
+372 NRGEIH

-443 ARAVIDYSAVP
+443 ARAVIDYSTVP

-487 DGHAEDTVLM
+487 DGHAEDTVLV

-509 AELISAIKG
+509 TELIEAIKG
-518 TSNHNLLSNVP
+518 ETDRNMLSNVP

-536 ITPQVSEKTS
+536 ITPQVYDKYVSTMDIAPTIVDLFSLDADLRYYIGNDMFGPDGGVVYFRNYAWYDGKTYDTGNDAS
-546 ARWTSR
+546 SNPAVLAMREQAREQIDVSQDTFRYDYFAYLQR
-552 RRSWTCS
+552 R
-559 RWTLTCAIISAMT
+559 
-572 CSARTAA
+572 
-579 WSTSATTRGM
+579 
-589 TARPTTPAATTRR
+589 
-602 TRPCWPCAGRCVS
+602 
-615 SSMSRRIR
+615 
-623 SAMTTLPIC
+623 
-632 SGAGS
+632 
-637 SIRMNRNA
+637 
-645 AKSAPNAMHSGRFFD
+645 
-660 FRGYP
+660 
-665 FMPGIRSRIVLDSLT
+665 GILNPD
-680 VTVHAAECVVPSA
+680 E
-693 AVICRITDVEPT
+693 
-705 AAAVAVTE
+705 

>member
-1 MATVSAPVKRMRR
+1 MATVSAPAKRAQR

-37 LRLFYGAMSD
+37 LRLFYGAMSN

-88 FVLLSITHCVLYQ
+88 FALLTIAHCVLYQ

-145 SAVIFTPQTHVGRR
+145 CAVIFTPKTHVGRR

-173 GIFVVHTTQMPR
+173 GIFVVHTVLMPK

-194 LAWDNAES
+194 LAWDNAAS

-229 VRGAAVTLWPQTTAD
+229 VRGAVVTLWPQTTAD

-264 TPLTGAFAGKNLIM
+264 TPMTGAFAGKNLIFIM
-278 MESVD
+278 MESMD

-296 RLEQEGVDFRNY
+296 RLEQEGVYFRNY

-328 LIAPEYQVRNSYY
+328 MIAPEYQVRNSYY
-341 SEHAL
+341 TEHAL
-346 PYSLPNRFRDAG
+346 PYSLPNRFRGAG
-358 YRARSYHAANPNIY
+358 YCARSFHAANPNIY

-407 DQIVSDEPFF
+407 DRIVSDEPFF

-423 SGHGPYTTEQQN
+423 SGHGPYTEEQDT
-435 ISEPHLDR
+435 ISAPHLAR
-443 ARAVIDYSAVP
+443 ARAVIDYSTVP

-478 GGLRERLEA
+478 GGLRKQLEA
-487 DGHAEDTVLM
+487 DGHAEDTVLV

-509 AELISAIKG
+509 TELIEAIKG
-518 TSNHNLLSNVP
+518 TSDHNLLSNVP

-536 ITPQVSEKTS
+536 ITPQVYDKYVSTMDIAPTIVDLFSLDADLRYYIGNDMFGPDGGVVYFRNYAWYDGKTYDTGNDAS
-546 ARWTSR
+546 TNPAVLAMR
-552 RRSWTCS
+552 RQVREQ
-559 RWTLTCAIISAMT
+559 IDISQDTFRYDYFAYLQ
-572 CSARTAA
+572 R
-579 WSTSATTRGM
+579 RGILN
-589 TARPTTPAATTRR
+589 P
-602 TRPCWPCAGRCVS
+602 
-615 SSMSRRIR
+615 
-623 SAMTTLPIC
+623 
-632 SGAGS
+632 
-637 SIRMNRNA
+637 
-645 AKSAPNAMHSGRFFD
+645 D
-660 FRGYP
+660 
-665 FMPGIRSRIVLDSLT
+665 
-680 VTVHAAECVVPSA
+680 E
-693 AVICRITDVEPT
+693 
-705 AAAVAVTE
+705 

>member
-1 MATVSAPVKRMRR
+1 MATVSAPVKRARR

-37 LRLFYGAMSD
+37 LRLFYGAMSN

-88 FVLLSITHCVLYQ
+88 FALLTITHCVLYQ

-145 SAVIFTPQTHVGRR
+145 CAVIFTPQTRVGRR

-173 GIFVVHTTQMPR
+173 GIFVVHTTQMP
-185 GGAVEHSEY
+185 GGGIMEHNEY
-194 LAWDNAES
+194 LAWNDAES

-214 NANRCLMFSGLYQYT
+214 NANRCLLLTGLYQYT
-229 VRGAAVTLWPQTTAD
+229 VRGAVVTIWPQTTAD

-264 TPLTGAFAGKNLIM
+264 TPMTGAFAGKNLILIM

-296 RLEQEGVDFRNY
+296 RLEQEGVYFRNY

-328 LIAPEYQVRNSYY
+328 MIAPEYQVRNSYY

-358 YRARSYHAANPNIY
+358 YCARSFHAANPNIY

-443 ARAVIDYSAVP
+443 ARTVIDYSTVP

-487 DGHAEDTVLM
+487 DGHAEDTVLV

-509 AELISAIKG
+509 TELIEAIKG
-518 TSNHNLLSNVP
+518 TGDHNLLSNVP

-536 ITPQVSEKTS
+536 ITPQVYGKYVSTMDIAPTVVDLFSLDADLRYYIGNDMFGPDGGMVYFRNYAWYDGKTYDTGNDAS
-546 ARWTSR
+546 TNPAVLAMREQVREQIDISQDTFRYDYFACLQR
-552 RRSWTCS
+552 R
-559 RWTLTCAIISAMT
+559 
-572 CSARTAA
+572 
-579 WSTSATTRGM
+579 
-589 TARPTTPAATTRR
+589 
-602 TRPCWPCAGRCVS
+602 
-615 SSMSRRIR
+615 
-623 SAMTTLPIC
+623 
-632 SGAGS
+632 
-637 SIRMNRNA
+637 
-645 AKSAPNAMHSGRFFD
+645 
-660 FRGYP
+660 
-665 FMPGIRSRIVLDSLT
+665 GILNPD
-680 VTVHAAECVVPSA
+680 E
-693 AVICRITDVEPT
+693 
-705 AAAVAVTE
+705 